1 MGIDKRAYLLCH
13 FGKEY
18 RFVCLPFDVIE
29 VEENTIFLYRGGNLI
44 AQIDRG
50 DIGVFYYTEPAS

>member
-1 MGIDKRAYLLCH
+1 MDKRAYLLCH

-29 VEENTIFLYRGGNLI
+29 VEENTIFLYRNGNLI
-44 AQIDRG
+44 AQIDREYI
-50 DIGVFYYTEPAS
+50 DVFYYTESTS